1 MAIDTMG
8 DMVCPTCGLDNDP
21 ASTLCARC
29 NSALIRQTAS
39 HPPPPVPPPP
49 NGRTTIRI
57 PLLAGVGVLVVLLAV
72 AAGLYLR
79 SSSDEPDAPVQA
91 GSSLTVPTTDPTT
104 AATTPTAA
112 TPSTAVTTSTSSASS
127 TTPADPRVQAR
138 VVDAVLS
145 ESVTSRRK
153 LNVAIEQV
161 GDCENLSGAV
171 ADIRSVGDERQS
183 QMDTVRNADLSALS
197 GGETLRAGLIEALR
211 FAWEAD
217 QGFLAWAEP
226 TLRGGC
232 DATDDAGYARG
243 RSASDSA
250 GTAKRAFLKEWNPVA
265 RASGLKTRSA
275 NDI

>member
-1 MAIDTMG
+1 MPIDTMG

-29 NSALIRQTAS
+29 NSALTRQTAV
-39 HPPPPVPPPP
+39 HPPAPVPPPP
-49 NGRTTIRI
+49 NRRTIRI
-57 PLLAGVGVLVVLLAV
+57 PLLAGVGVLVLLLAV

-79 SSSDEPDAPVQA
+79 SGRDEPDPPVRA

-104 AATTPTAA
+104 AVTPPAAAATTP
-112 TPSTAVTTSTSSASS
+112 SAVTTPTGSASP
-127 TTPADPRVQAR
+127 TALADPRAQAR

-145 ESVTSRRK
+145 ESVASRRK
-153 LNVAIEQV
+153 LNVAIERV

-171 ADIRSVGDERQS
+171 ADIRAVGVERQS
-183 QMDTVRNADLSALS
+183 QMDTVRNADLSAVS

-217 QGFLAWAEP
+217 QGFLTWAEP

-232 DATDDAGYARG
+232 DATDEAGYARG

-250 GTAKRAFLKEWNPVA
+250 GTAKRAFLREWNPVA
-265 RASGLKTRSA
+265 RANGLKTRSA